1 MKEGVVSVYEV
12 SWICNFPEEGSNGH
26 ELASLA
32 SSLNVN
38 RLSDTHAT
46 TCQIGTVAGEPEV
59 RRNYCVRELQNEDPS
74 FKSCIGC
81 TNCTVYCG
89 MVARL
94 VGPAK
99 SMIPGS
105 SR

>member
-1 MKEGVVSVYEV
+1 MSVYEV

-46 TCQIGTVAGEPEV
+46 TCQIGTVAGEPEL
-59 RRNYCVRELQNEDPS
+59 RRNYCVLCTGTAERRPLFQILYCMYELYCVLWHGGQIGWSRKVHDPRI
-74 FKSCIGC
+74 FL
-81 TNCTVYCG
+81 
-89 MVARL
+89 MR
-94 VGPAK
+94 
-99 SMIPGS
+99 
-105 SR
+105 